1 MLNKMKLV
9 NTFIFFYL
17 IFPGYLYADKN
28 QQDPLRLGLIGL
40 DTSHVIAFTSRFN
53 EPDNP
58 NHVPGG
64 RVVAAFKG
72 GSKDIESSHTRVEGY
87 TKTLVEKYGVK
98 IYDDIEKLCENV
110 DAILLTSLDGRP
122 HLSQVRP
129 VIEAKIPVFVDKP
142 VAGTLKDAVEIY
154 RLAKEAKVPC
164 FSSSSLR
171 WYPGVVDVANADV
184 GELKSVLSYGPA
196 PSEPHHPDLFW
207 YGIHPTEALF
217 TVMGSGCQTVTRT
230 STDDTVVVTG
240 IWKDGKVGTLHG
252 LANGRFGYK
261 VTAFGTKAIAE
272 QNRGGD
278 YTPMLR
284 EIIKFF
290 KSGKPPVSPTTT
302 LEIYAFMEAA
312 DESKRRGGVPVKISE
327 VLRRAGFDAD

>member
-1 MLNKMKLV
+1 MIKPLNIVLLFFFTASGLV
-9 NTFIFFYL
+9 VANDEKK
-17 IFPGYLYADKN
+17 G
-28 QQDPLRLGLIGL
+28 PLRLGLIGL

-72 GSKDIESSHTRVEGY
+72 GSADIESSHTRVEGY

-98 IYDDIEKLCENV
+98 IYDNIKEVCENV

-122 HLSQVRP
+122 HLSQVGP
-129 VIEAKIPVFVDKP
+129 VFEANKPVFVDKP

-154 RLAKEAKVPC
+154 RLAKESKVPC

-171 WYPGVVDVANADV
+171 WYPGVVEVANADV
-184 GELKSVLSYGPA
+184 GELISVLSYGPA

-217 TVMGSGCQTVTRT
+217 TVMGTGCETVTRT
-230 STDDTVVVTG
+230 STEDTVVVTG

-252 LANGRFGYK
+252 LAKGRFGYK
-261 VTAFGTKAIAE
+261 VTAFGSKAIVE
-272 QNRGGD
+272 QTKGGD

-284 EIIKFF
+284 EVIKFF
-290 KSGKPPVSPTTT
+290 NTGKPPVAPETT

-312 DESKRRGGVPVKISE
+312 DESKRRGGTPVKISE
-327 VLRRAGFDAD
+327 VLRKAGLNSK

>member
-1 MLNKMKLV
+1 MIKPLNIVLLFFFTASGLV
-9 NTFIFFYL
+9 VANDENK
-17 IFPGYLYADKN
+17 G
-28 QQDPLRLGLIGL
+28 PLRLGLIGL

-72 GSKDIESSHTRVEGY
+72 GSADIESSHTRVEEY

-98 IYDDIEKLCENV
+98 IYDNIKEVCENV

-129 VIEAKIPVFVDKP
+129 VFEANKPVFVDKP

-154 RLAKEAKVPC
+154 RLAKESKVPC

-171 WYPGVVDVANADV
+171 WYPGVVEVANADV
-184 GELKSVLSYGPA
+184 GELISVLSYGPA

-217 TVMGSGCQTVTRT
+217 TVMGTGCETVTRT
-230 STDDTVVVTG
+230 STEDTVVVTG

-252 LANGRFGYK
+252 LAKGRFGYK
-261 VTAFGTKAIAE
+261 VTAFGSKAIVE
-272 QNRGGD
+272 QTKGGD

-284 EIIKFF
+284 EVIKFF
-290 KSGKPPVSPTTT
+290 NTGKPPVAPETT

-312 DESKRRGGVPVKISE
+312 DESKRRGGTPVKISE
-327 VLRRAGFDAD
+327 VLRKAGLNSK

>member
-1 MLNKMKLV
+1 MIKPLNIVLLFFFTASGLV
-9 NTFIFFYL
+9 VANDEKK
-17 IFPGYLYADKN
+17 G
-28 QQDPLRLGLIGL
+28 PLRLGLIGL

-72 GSKDIESSHTRVEGY
+72 GSADIESSHTRVEGY

-98 IYDDIEKLCENV
+98 IYDNIKEVCENV

-129 VIEAKIPVFVDKP
+129 VFEANKPVFVDKP

-154 RLAKEAKVPC
+154 RLAKESKVPC

-171 WYPGVVDVANADV
+171 WYPGVVEVANADV
-184 GELKSVLSYGPA
+184 GELISVLSYGPA
-196 PSEPHHPDLFW
+196 PSEPNHPDLFW

-217 TVMGSGCQTVTRT
+217 TVMGTGCETVTRT
-230 STDDTVVVTG
+230 STEDTVVVTG

-252 LANGRFGYK
+252 LAKGRFGYK
-261 VTAFGTKAIAE
+261 VTAFGSKAIVE
-272 QNRGGD
+272 QTKGGD

-284 EIIKFF
+284 EVIKFF
-290 KSGKPPVSPTTT
+290 NTGKPPVAPETT

-312 DESKRRGGVPVKISE
+312 DESKRRGGTPVKISE
-327 VLRRAGFDAD
+327 VLRKAGLNSK

>member
-1 MLNKMKLV
+1 MTIL
-9 NTFIFFYL
+9 NTFILFYL
-17 IFPGYLYADKN
+17 ILSGHLGAEKN
-28 QQDPLRLGLIGL
+28 QQETLRLGLIGL

-64 RVVAAFKG
+64 RVIAAFKG
-72 GSKDIESSHTRVEGY
+72 GSEDIQSSHTRVEGY

-98 IYDDIEKLCENV
+98 IYDDIKQLCENV

-122 HLSQVRP
+122 HLSQIRP

-171 WYPGVVDVANADV
+171 WYPGVVDVAKANV
-184 GELKSVLSYGPA
+184 GQLISALSYGPA

-240 IWKDGKVGTLHG
+240 VWKDGKVGTLHG
-252 LANGRFGYK
+252 LAKGRFGYK
-261 VTAFGTKAIAE
+261 VTAFGTEAIAE

-290 KSGKPPVSPTTT
+290 KTGKPPVSSETT

-327 VLRRAGFDAD
+327 VLKRAGFDTD

>member
-1 MLNKMKLV
+1 MIKPLNIVLLFFFTASGLV
-9 NTFIFFYL
+9 VANNEKK
-17 IFPGYLYADKN
+17 G
-28 QQDPLRLGLIGL
+28 PLRLGLIGL

-72 GSKDIESSHTRVEGY
+72 GSADIESSHTRVEGY

-98 IYDDIEKLCENV
+98 IYDNIKEVCENV

-129 VIEAKIPVFVDKP
+129 VFEANKPVFVDKP

-154 RLAKEAKVPC
+154 RLAKESKVPC

-171 WYPGVVDVANADV
+171 WYPGVVEVANADV
-184 GELKSVLSYGPA
+184 GELISVLSYGPA

-217 TVMGSGCQTVTRT
+217 TVMGTGCETVTRT
-230 STDDTVVVTG
+230 STEDTVVVTG

-252 LANGRFGYK
+252 LAKGRFGYK
-261 VTAFGTKAIAE
+261 VTAFGSKAIVE
-272 QNRGGD
+272 QTKGGD

-284 EIIKFF
+284 EVIKFF
-290 KSGKPPVSPTTT
+290 NTGKPPVAPETT

-312 DESKRRGGVPVKISE
+312 DESKRRGGTPVKISE
-327 VLRRAGFDAD
+327 VLRKAGLNSK

>member
-1 MLNKMKLV
+1 MRDIYALRKINK
-9 NTFIFFYL
+9 T
-17 IFPGYLYADKN
+17 LYA
-28 QQDPLRLGLIGL
+28 LGSSAL

-98 IYDDIEKLCENV
+98 IYDDIEQLCENV

-129 VIEAKIPVFVDKP
+129 VIKAKIPVFVDKP

-196 PSEPHHPDLFW
+196 PPEPHHPDLFW

-217 TVMGSGCQTVTRT
+217 TVMGSGCKTVTRT

-261 VTAFGTKAIAE
+261 VQPLAQKPLLSKPEEAIIPPCFVKSL
-272 QNRGGD
+272 N
-278 YTPMLR
+278 
-284 EIIKFF
+284 FF
-290 KSGKPPVSPTTT
+290 KSGKPPVSSAMT

-312 DESKRRGGVPVKISE
+312 DESKRRGGVPVEISE
-327 VLRRAGFDAD
+327 VLRRAGFDTD

>member
-1 MLNKMKLV
+1 MKIL
-9 NTFIFFYL
+9 NTFILFYL
-17 IFPGYLYADKN
+17 ILSGHLGAEKN
-28 QQDPLRLGLIGL
+28 QQETLRLGLIGL

-64 RVVAAFKG
+64 RVIAAFKG
-72 GSKDIESSHTRVEGY
+72 GSDDIQSSHTRVEGY

-98 IYDDIEKLCENV
+98 IYDDIKQLCENV

-122 HLSQVRP
+122 HLSQIRP

-171 WYPGVVDVANADV
+171 WYPGVVDVAKANV
-184 GELKSVLSYGPA
+184 GQLISALSYGPA
-196 PSEPHHPDLFW
+196 PPEPHHPDLFW

-240 IWKDGKVGTLHG
+240 VWKDGKVGTLHG
-252 LANGRFGYK
+252 LAKGRFGYK
-261 VTAFGTKAIAE
+261 VIAFGTEAIAE

-278 YTPMLR
+278 YTPMLQ

-290 KSGKPPVSPTTT
+290 KTGKPPVSSETT

-312 DESKRRGGVPVKISE
+312 DESKRRGGGPVKISE
-327 VLRRAGFDAD
+327 VLKRAGFDTD

>member
-1 MLNKMKLV
+1 MINPINILLLV
-9 NTFIFFYL
+9 FFAASGFV
-17 IFPGYLYADKN
+17 IANDEKKE
-28 QQDPLRLGLIGL
+28 PLRLGLIGL

-72 GSKDIESSHTRVEGY
+72 GSADIESSHTRVEGY

-98 IYDDIEKLCENV
+98 IYDNIKEVCENV

-129 VIEAKIPVFVDKP
+129 VFEANKPVFVDKP

-154 RLAKEAKVPC
+154 RLAKDSKVPC

-171 WYPGVVDVANADV
+171 WYPGVVEVANADV
-184 GELKSVLSYGPA
+184 GELISVLSYGPA
-196 PSEPHHPDLFW
+196 PSEPNHPDLFW

-217 TVMGSGCQTVTRT
+217 TVMGTGCETVTRT
-230 STDDTVVVTG
+230 STEDTVVVTG

-252 LANGRFGYK
+252 LAKGRFGYK
-261 VTAFGTKAIAE
+261 VTAFGSKAIVE
-272 QNRGGD
+272 QTKGGD

-284 EIIKFF
+284 EVIKFF
-290 KSGKPPVSPTTT
+290 NTGKPPVAPETT

-312 DESKRRGGVPVKISE
+312 DESKRRGGTPVKISE
-327 VLRRAGFDAD
+327 VLHKAGLNSK

>member
-1 MLNKMKLV
+1 MIKPLNIVLLFFFTASGLV
-9 NTFIFFYL
+9 VANDEKK
-17 IFPGYLYADKN
+17 G
-28 QQDPLRLGLIGL
+28 PLRLGLIGL

-72 GSKDIESSHTRVEGY
+72 GSADIESSHTRVEGY

-98 IYDDIEKLCENV
+98 IYDNIKEVCENV

-129 VIEAKIPVFVDKP
+129 VFEANKPVFVDKP

-154 RLAKEAKVPC
+154 RLAKESKVPC

-171 WYPGVVDVANADV
+171 WYPGVVEVANADV
-184 GELKSVLSYGPA
+184 GELISVLSYGPA

-217 TVMGSGCQTVTRT
+217 TVMGTGCETVTRT
-230 STDDTVVVTG
+230 STEDTVVVTG

-252 LANGRFGYK
+252 LAKGRFGYK
-261 VTAFGTKAIAE
+261 VTAFGSKAIVE
-272 QNRGGD
+272 QTKGGD

-284 EIIKFF
+284 EVIKFF
-290 KSGKPPVSPTTT
+290 NTGKPPVAPETT

-312 DESKRRGGVPVKISE
+312 DESKRRGGTPVKISE
-327 VLRRAGFDAD
+327 VLHKAGLNSK

>member
-1 MLNKMKLV
+1 MKIL
-9 NTFIFFYL
+9 NTFILFYL
-17 IFPGYLYADKN
+17 ILSGYLGAEKN
-28 QQDPLRLGLIGL
+28 QQETLRLGLIGL

-64 RVVAAFKG
+64 RVIAAFKG
-72 GSKDIESSHTRVEGY
+72 GSEDIQSSHTRVEGY

-98 IYDDIEKLCENV
+98 IYDDIKQLCENV

-122 HLSQVRP
+122 HLSQIRP

-154 RLAKEAKVPC
+154 RLAQEAKVPC

-171 WYPGVVDVANADV
+171 WYPGVVDVAKANV
-184 GELKSVLSYGPA
+184 GQLISALSYGPA

-240 IWKDGKVGTLHG
+240 VWKDGKVGTLHG
-252 LANGRFGYK
+252 LAKGRFGYK
-261 VTAFGTKAIAE
+261 VTAFGTEAIAE

-290 KSGKPPVSPTTT
+290 KTGKPPVSSETT

-327 VLRRAGFDAD
+327 VLKRAGFDTD

>member
-1 MLNKMKLV
+1 MINPINILLLV
-9 NTFIFFYL
+9 FFAASGL
-17 IFPGYLYADKN
+17 VIANDEKKE
-28 QQDPLRLGLIGL
+28 PLRLGLIGL

-72 GSKDIESSHTRVEGY
+72 GSADIESSHTRVEGY

-98 IYDDIEKLCENV
+98 IYDNIKEVCENV

-129 VIEAKIPVFVDKP
+129 VFEANKPVFVDKP

-154 RLAKEAKVPC
+154 RLAKESNVPC

-171 WYPGVVDVANADV
+171 WYPGVVEVANADV
-184 GELKSVLSYGPA
+184 GELISVLSYGPA
-196 PSEPHHPDLFW
+196 PSEPNHPDLFW

-217 TVMGSGCQTVTRT
+217 TVMGTGCETVTRT
-230 STDDTVVVTG
+230 STEDTVVVTG

-252 LANGRFGYK
+252 LAKGRFGYK
-261 VTAFGTKAIAE
+261 VTAFGSKAIVE
-272 QNRGGD
+272 QTKGGD

-284 EIIKFF
+284 EVIKFF
-290 KSGKPPVSPTTT
+290 NTGKPPVAPETT

-312 DESKRRGGVPVKISE
+312 DESKRRGGTPVKISE
-327 VLRRAGFDAD
+327 VLHKAGLNSK

>member
-1 MLNKMKLV
+1 MIKPLNIVLLFFFTASGLV
-9 NTFIFFYL
+9 VANDEKK
-17 IFPGYLYADKN
+17 G
-28 QQDPLRLGLIGL
+28 PLRLGLIGL

-72 GSKDIESSHTRVEGY
+72 GSADIESSHTRVEGY

-98 IYDDIEKLCENV
+98 IYDNIKEVCENV

-129 VIEAKIPVFVDKP
+129 VFDANKPVFVDKP

-154 RLAKEAKVPC
+154 RLAKESKVPC

-171 WYPGVVDVANADV
+171 WYPGVVEVANADV
-184 GELKSVLSYGPA
+184 GELISVLSYGPA

-217 TVMGSGCQTVTRT
+217 TVMGTGCETVTRT
-230 STDDTVVVTG
+230 STEDTVVVTG

-252 LANGRFGYK
+252 LAKGRFGYK
-261 VTAFGTKAIAE
+261 VTAFGSKAIVE
-272 QNRGGD
+272 QTKGGD

-284 EIIKFF
+284 EVIKFF
-290 KSGKPPVSPTTT
+290 NTGKPPVAPETT

-312 DESKRRGGVPVKISE
+312 DESKRRGGTPVKISE
-327 VLRRAGFDAD
+327 VLRKAGLNSK

>member
-1 MLNKMKLV
+1 MINPINILLLV
-9 NTFIFFYL
+9 FFAVSGFV
-17 IFPGYLYADKN
+17 IANDEKKE
-28 QQDPLRLGLIGL
+28 PLRLGLIGL

-72 GSKDIESSHTRVEGY
+72 GSADIESSHTRVEGY

-98 IYDDIEKLCENV
+98 IYDNIKEVCENV

-129 VIEAKIPVFVDKP
+129 VFEANKPVFVDKP

-154 RLAKEAKVPC
+154 RLAKESKVPC

-171 WYPGVVDVANADV
+171 WYPGVVEVANADV
-184 GELKSVLSYGPA
+184 GELISVLSYGPA
-196 PSEPHHPDLFW
+196 PSEPNHPDLFW

-217 TVMGSGCQTVTRT
+217 TVMGTGCETVTRT
-230 STDDTVVVTG
+230 STEDTVVVTG

-252 LANGRFGYK
+252 LAKGRFGYK
-261 VTAFGTKAIAE
+261 VTAFGSKAIVE
-272 QNRGGD
+272 QTKGGD

-284 EIIKFF
+284 EVIKFF
-290 KSGKPPVSPTTT
+290 NTGKPPVAPETT

-312 DESKRRGGVPVKISE
+312 DESKRRGGTPVKISE
-327 VLRRAGFDAD
+327 VLHKAGLNSK

>member
-1 MLNKMKLV
+1 MINPINILLLV
-9 NTFIFFYL
+9 FFAASGFV
-17 IFPGYLYADKN
+17 IANDEKKE
-28 QQDPLRLGLIGL
+28 PLRLGLIGL

-72 GSKDIESSHTRVEGY
+72 GSADIESSHTRVEGY

-98 IYDDIEKLCENV
+98 IYDNIKEVCENV

-129 VIEAKIPVFVDKP
+129 VFEANKPVFVDKP

-154 RLAKEAKVPC
+154 RLAKESKVPC

-171 WYPGVVDVANADV
+171 WYPGVVEVANADF
-184 GELKSVLSYGPA
+184 GELISVLSYGPA
-196 PSEPHHPDLFW
+196 PSEPNHPDLFW

-217 TVMGSGCQTVTRT
+217 TVMGTGCETVTRT
-230 STDDTVVVTG
+230 STEDTVVVTG

-252 LANGRFGYK
+252 LAKGRFGYK
-261 VTAFGTKAIAE
+261 VTAFGSKAIVE
-272 QNRGGD
+272 QTKGGD

-284 EIIKFF
+284 EVIKFF
-290 KSGKPPVSPTTT
+290 NTGKPPVAPETT

-312 DESKRRGGVPVKISE
+312 DESKRRGGTPVKISE
-327 VLRRAGFDAD
+327 VLHKAGLNSKSF

>member
-1 MLNKMKLV
+1 MIKPLNIVLLFFFTASGLV
-9 NTFIFFYL
+9 VANDEKK
-17 IFPGYLYADKN
+17 G
-28 QQDPLRLGLIGL
+28 PLRLGLIGL

-72 GSKDIESSHTRVEGY
+72 GSADIESSHTRVEEY

-98 IYDDIEKLCENV
+98 IYDNIKEVCENV

-129 VIEAKIPVFVDKP
+129 VFEANKPVFVDKP

-154 RLAKEAKVPC
+154 RLAKESKVPC

-171 WYPGVVDVANADV
+171 WYPGVVEVANADV
-184 GELKSVLSYGPA
+184 GELISVLSYGPA

-217 TVMGSGCQTVTRT
+217 TVMGTGCETVTRT
-230 STDDTVVVTG
+230 STEDTVVVTG

-252 LANGRFGYK
+252 LAKGRFGYK
-261 VTAFGTKAIAE
+261 VTAFGSKAIVE
-272 QNRGGD
+272 QTKGGD

-284 EIIKFF
+284 EVIKFF
-290 KSGKPPVSPTTT
+290 NTGKPPVAPETT

-312 DESKRRGGVPVKISE
+312 DESKRRGGTPVKISE
-327 VLRRAGFDAD
+327 VLRKAGLNSK

>member
-1 MLNKMKLV
+1 MINPINILLLV
-9 NTFIFFYL
+9 FFAASGL
-17 IFPGYLYADKN
+17 VVANDEKKE
-28 QQDPLRLGLIGL
+28 PLRLGLIGL

-72 GSKDIESSHTRVEGY
+72 GSADIESSHTRVEGY

-98 IYDDIEKLCENV
+98 IYDNIKEVCENV

-129 VIEAKIPVFVDKP
+129 VFEANKPVFVDKP

-154 RLAKEAKVPC
+154 RLAKESKVPC

-171 WYPGVVDVANADV
+171 WYPGVVEVANADV
-184 GELKSVLSYGPA
+184 GELISVLSYGPA
-196 PSEPHHPDLFW
+196 PSEPNHPDLFW

-217 TVMGSGCQTVTRT
+217 TVMGTGCETVTRT
-230 STDDTVVVTG
+230 STEDTVVVTG

-252 LANGRFGYK
+252 LAKGRFGYK
-261 VTAFGTKAIAE
+261 VTAFGSKAIVE
-272 QNRGGD
+272 QTKGGD

-284 EIIKFF
+284 EVIKFF
-290 KSGKPPVSPTTT
+290 NTGKPPVAPETT

-312 DESKRRGGVPVKISE
+312 DESKRRGGTPVKISE
-327 VLRRAGFDAD
+327 VLHKAGLNSK

>member
-1 MLNKMKLV
+1 MINPINILLLV
-9 NTFIFFYL
+9 FFAASGFV
-17 IFPGYLYADKN
+17 IANDEKKE
-28 QQDPLRLGLIGL
+28 PLRLGLIGL

-72 GSKDIESSHTRVEGY
+72 GSADIESSHTRVEGY

-98 IYDDIEKLCENV
+98 IYDNIKEVCENV

-129 VIEAKIPVFVDKP
+129 VFEANKPVFVDKP

-154 RLAKEAKVPC
+154 RLAKESKVPC

-171 WYPGVVDVANADV
+171 WYPGVVEVANADV
-184 GELKSVLSYGPA
+184 GELISVLSYGPA
-196 PSEPHHPDLFW
+196 PSEPNHPDLFW

-217 TVMGSGCQTVTRT
+217 TVMGTGCETVTRT
-230 STDDTVVVTG
+230 STEDTVVVTG

-252 LANGRFGYK
+252 LAKGRFGYK
-261 VTAFGTKAIAE
+261 VTAFGSTAIVEQTK
-272 QNRGGD
+272 GGD

-284 EIIKFF
+284 EVIKFF
-290 KSGKPPVSPTTT
+290 NTGKPPVAPETT

-312 DESKRRGGVPVKISE
+312 DESKRRGGTPVKISE
-327 VLRRAGFDAD
+327 VLHKAGLNSK

>member
-1 MLNKMKLV
+1 MINPKNIVLLV
-9 NTFIFFYL
+9 FFAASGFV
-17 IFPGYLYADKN
+17 IANDEKKE
-28 QQDPLRLGLIGL
+28 PLRLGLIGL

-72 GSKDIESSHTRVEGY
+72 GSADIESSHTRVEGY

-98 IYDDIEKLCENV
+98 IYDNIKEVCENV

-129 VIEAKIPVFVDKP
+129 VFEANKPVFVDKP

-154 RLAKEAKVPC
+154 RLAKESKVPC

-171 WYPGVVDVANADV
+171 WYPGVVEVANADV
-184 GELKSVLSYGPA
+184 GELISVLSYGPA
-196 PSEPHHPDLFW
+196 PSEPNHPDLFW

-217 TVMGSGCQTVTRT
+217 TVMGTGCETVTRT
-230 STDDTVVVTG
+230 STEDTVVVTG

-252 LANGRFGYK
+252 LAKGRFGYK
-261 VTAFGTKAIAE
+261 VTAFGSKAIVE
-272 QNRGGD
+272 QTKGGD

-284 EIIKFF
+284 EVIKFF
-290 KSGKPPVSPTTT
+290 NTGKPPVAPETT

-312 DESKRRGGVPVKISE
+312 DESKRRGGTPVKISE
-327 VLRRAGFDAD
+327 VLHKAGLNSK

>member
-1 MLNKMKLV
+1 MINPINILLLV
-9 NTFIFFYL
+9 FFAASGFV
-17 IFPGYLYADKN
+17 IANDEKKE
-28 QQDPLRLGLIGL
+28 PLRLGLIGL

-72 GSKDIESSHTRVEGY
+72 GSADIESSHTRVEGY

-98 IYDDIEKLCENV
+98 IYDNIKEVCENV

-129 VIEAKIPVFVDKP
+129 VFEANKPVFVDKP

-154 RLAKEAKVPC
+154 RLAKESKVPC

-171 WYPGVVDVANADV
+171 WYPGVVEVANADV
-184 GELKSVLSYGPA
+184 GELISVLSYGPA
-196 PSEPHHPDLFW
+196 PSEPNHPDLFW

-217 TVMGSGCQTVTRT
+217 TVMGTGCETVTRT
-230 STDDTVVVTG
+230 STEDTVVVTG

-252 LANGRFGYK
+252 LAKGRFGYK
-261 VTAFGTKAIAE
+261 VTAFGSKAIVE
-272 QNRGGD
+272 QTKGGD

-284 EIIKFF
+284 EVIKFF
-290 KSGKPPVSPTTT
+290 NTGKPPVAPETT

-312 DESKRRGGVPVKISE
+312 DESKRRGGTPVKISE
-327 VLRRAGFDAD
+327 VLRKAGLNSK

>member
-1 MLNKMKLV
+1 MKIL
-9 NTFIFFYL
+9 NTFILFHL
-17 IFPGYLYADKN
+17 ILSGHLGAEKN
-28 QQDPLRLGLIGL
+28 QQETLRLGLIGL

-53 EPDNP
+53 ERDNP

-64 RVVAAFKG
+64 RVIAAFKG
-72 GSKDIESSHTRVEGY
+72 GSDDIQSSHTRVEGY

-98 IYDDIEKLCENV
+98 IYDDIKQLCENV

-122 HLSQVRP
+122 HLSQIRP

-171 WYPGVVDVANADV
+171 WYPGVVDVAKANV
-184 GELKSVLSYGPA
+184 GQLISALSYGPA
-196 PSEPHHPDLFW
+196 PPEPHHPDLFW

-240 IWKDGKVGTLHG
+240 VWKDGKVGTLHG
-252 LANGRFGYK
+252 LAKGRFGYK
-261 VTAFGTKAIAE
+261 VTAFGTEAIAE

-278 YTPMLR
+278 YTPMLQ

-290 KSGKPPVSPTTT
+290 KTGKPPVGSETT

-327 VLRRAGFDAD
+327 VLKRAGFDTD

>member
-1 MLNKMKLV
+1 MINPINLLLLV
-9 NTFIFFYL
+9 FFAASGFV
-17 IFPGYLYADKN
+17 IANDEKKE
-28 QQDPLRLGLIGL
+28 PLRLGLIGL

-72 GSKDIESSHTRVEGY
+72 GSADIESSHTRVEGY

-98 IYDDIEKLCENV
+98 IYDNIKEVCENV

-129 VIEAKIPVFVDKP
+129 VFEANKPVFVDKP

-154 RLAKEAKVPC
+154 RLAKESKVPC

-171 WYPGVVDVANADV
+171 WYPGVVEVANADV
-184 GELKSVLSYGPA
+184 GELISVLSYGPA
-196 PSEPHHPDLFW
+196 PSEPNHPDLFW

-217 TVMGSGCQTVTRT
+217 TVMGTGCETVTRT
-230 STDDTVVVTG
+230 STEDTVVVTG

-252 LANGRFGYK
+252 LAKGRFGYK
-261 VTAFGTKAIAE
+261 VTAFGSKAIVE
-272 QNRGGD
+272 QTKGGD

-284 EIIKFF
+284 EVIKFF
-290 KSGKPPVSPTTT
+290 NTGKPPVAPETT

-312 DESKRRGGVPVKISE
+312 DESKRRGGTPVKISE
-327 VLRRAGFDAD
+327 VLHKAGLNSK

>member
-1 MLNKMKLV
+1 MIKPLNIVLLFFFTASGLV
-9 NTFIFFYL
+9 VANDEKK
-17 IFPGYLYADKN
+17 G
-28 QQDPLRLGLIGL
+28 PLRLGLIGL

-72 GSKDIESSHTRVEGY
+72 GSADIESSHTRVDGY

-98 IYDDIEKLCENV
+98 IYDNIKEVCENV

-129 VIEAKIPVFVDKP
+129 VFDANKPVFVDKP

-154 RLAKEAKVPC
+154 RLAKESKVPC

-171 WYPGVVDVANADV
+171 WYPGVVEVANADV
-184 GELKSVLSYGPA
+184 GELISVLSYGPA

-217 TVMGSGCQTVTRT
+217 TVMGTGCETVTRT
-230 STDDTVVVTG
+230 STEDTVVVTG

-252 LANGRFGYK
+252 LAKGRFGYK
-261 VTAFGTKAIAE
+261 VTAFGSKAIVE
-272 QNRGGD
+272 QTKGGD

-284 EIIKFF
+284 EVIKFF
-290 KSGKPPVSPTTT
+290 NTGKPPVAPETT

-312 DESKRRGGVPVKISE
+312 DESKRRGGTPVKISE
-327 VLRRAGFDAD
+327 VLRKAGLNSK

>member
-1 MLNKMKLV
+1 MIKPLNILLLFFFTASGLV
-9 NTFIFFYL
+9 VANDEKK
-17 IFPGYLYADKN
+17 G
-28 QQDPLRLGLIGL
+28 PLRLGLIGL

-72 GSKDIESSHTRVEGY
+72 GSADIESSHTRVEGY

-98 IYDDIEKLCENV
+98 IYDNIKEVCENV

-129 VIEAKIPVFVDKP
+129 VFEANKPVFVDKP

-154 RLAKEAKVPC
+154 RLAKESKVPC

-171 WYPGVVDVANADV
+171 WYPGVVEVANADV
-184 GELKSVLSYGPA
+184 GELISVLSYGPA
-196 PSEPHHPDLFW
+196 PSEPNHPDLFW

-217 TVMGSGCQTVTRT
+217 TVMGTGCETVTRT
-230 STDDTVVVTG
+230 STEDTVVVTG

-252 LANGRFGYK
+252 LAKGRFGYK
-261 VTAFGTKAIAE
+261 VTAFGSKAIVE
-272 QNRGGD
+272 QTKGGD

-284 EIIKFF
+284 EVIKFF
-290 KSGKPPVSPTTT
+290 NTGKPPVAPETT

-312 DESKRRGGVPVKISE
+312 DESKRRGGTPVKISE
-327 VLRRAGFDAD
+327 VLHKAGLNSK

>member
-1 MLNKMKLV
+1 MINPINILLLV
-9 NTFIFFYL
+9 FFAASGL
-17 IFPGYLYADKN
+17 VVANDEKKE
-28 QQDPLRLGLIGL
+28 PLRLGLIGL

-72 GSKDIESSHTRVEGY
+72 GSADIESSHTRVEGY

-98 IYDDIEKLCENV
+98 IYDNIKEVCENV

-129 VIEAKIPVFVDKP
+129 VFEANKPVFVDKP

-154 RLAKEAKVPC
+154 RLAKESKVPC

-171 WYPGVVDVANADV
+171 WYPGVVEVANADV
-184 GELKSVLSYGPA
+184 GELISVLSYGPA
-196 PSEPHHPDLFW
+196 PSEPNHPDLFW

-217 TVMGSGCQTVTRT
+217 TVMGTGCETVTRT
-230 STDDTVVVTG
+230 STEDTVVVTG

-252 LANGRFGYK
+252 LAKGRFGYK
-261 VTAFGTKAIAE
+261 VTAFGSKAIVE
-272 QNRGGD
+272 QTKGGD

-284 EIIKFF
+284 EVIKFF
-290 KSGKPPVSPTTT
+290 NTGKPPVAPETT

-312 DESKRRGGVPVKISE
+312 DESKRRGGTPVKISE
-327 VLRRAGFDAD
+327 VLRKAGLNSK

>member
-1 MLNKMKLV
+1 MKIL
-9 NTFIFFYL
+9 NTFILFYL
-17 IFPGYLYADKN
+17 ILAGHLGAQKN
-28 QQDPLRLGLIGL
+28 QQEPLRIGLIGL
-40 DTSHVIAFTSRFN
+40 DTSHVIAFTSSFN

-64 RVVAAFKG
+64 RVIAAFKG
-72 GSKDIESSHTRVEGY
+72 GSEDIQSSHTRVEGY

-98 IYDDIEKLCENV
+98 IYDDIKQLCENV

-122 HLSQVRP
+122 HLSQIRP

-171 WYPGVVDVANADV
+171 WYPGVVDVAKANV
-184 GELKSVLSYGPA
+184 GQLISALSYGPA

-240 IWKDGKVGTLHG
+240 VWKDGKVGTLHG
-252 LANGRFGYK
+252 LAKGRFGYK
-261 VTAFGTKAIAE
+261 VTAFGTEAIAE

-278 YTPMLR
+278 YTPMLQ

-290 KSGKPPVSPTTT
+290 KTGKPPVSSETT

-327 VLRRAGFDAD
+327 VLKRAGFDTD

>member
-1 MLNKMKLV
+1 MKLV

-17 IFPGYLYADKN
+17 IFSGYLYADKKE
-28 QQDPLRLGLIGL
+28 QDPLRLGLIGL

-98 IYDDIEKLCENV
+98 IYDDIDKLCENV

-252 LANGRFGYK
+252 LANSRFGYK

-290 KSGKPPVSPTTT
+290 KSGKPPVSSAMT

-327 VLRRAGFDAD
+327 VLRRAGFDTD

>member
-1 MLNKMKLV
+1 MINPINILLLV
-9 NTFIFFYL
+9 FFAASGFV
-17 IFPGYLYADKN
+17 IANDEKKE
-28 QQDPLRLGLIGL
+28 PLRLGLIGL

-72 GSKDIESSHTRVEGY
+72 GSADIESSHTRVEGY

-98 IYDDIEKLCENV
+98 IYDNIKEVCENV

-129 VIEAKIPVFVDKP
+129 VFEANKPVFVDKP

-154 RLAKEAKVPC
+154 RLAKESKVPC

-171 WYPGVVDVANADV
+171 WYPGVVEVANADV
-184 GELKSVLSYGPA
+184 GELISVLSYGPA
-196 PSEPHHPDLFW
+196 PSEPNHPDLFW

-217 TVMGSGCQTVTRT
+217 TVMGTGCETVTRT
-230 STDDTVVVTG
+230 STEDTVVVTG

-252 LANGRFGYK
+252 LAKGRFGYK
-261 VTAFGTKAIAE
+261 VTAFGSKAIVE
-272 QNRGGD
+272 QTKGGD

-284 EIIKFF
+284 EVIKFF
-290 KSGKPPVSPTTT
+290 NTGKPPVAPETT

-312 DESKRRGGVPVKISE
+312 DESKRRGGTPVKISE
-327 VLRRAGFDAD
+327 VLHKAGLNSN

>member
-1 MLNKMKLV
+1 MINPINILLLV
-9 NTFIFFYL
+9 FFAASGL
-17 IFPGYLYADKN
+17 VIANDEKKE
-28 QQDPLRLGLIGL
+28 PLRLGLIGL

-53 EPDNP
+53 ESDNP

-72 GSKDIESSHTRVEGY
+72 GSADIESSHTRVEGY

-98 IYDDIEKLCENV
+98 IYDNIKEVCENV

-129 VIEAKIPVFVDKP
+129 VFEANKPVFVDKP

-154 RLAKEAKVPC
+154 RLAKKSKVPC

-171 WYPGVVDVANADV
+171 WYPGVVEVANADV
-184 GELKSVLSYGPA
+184 GELISVLSYGPA
-196 PSEPHHPDLFW
+196 PSEPNHPDLFW

-217 TVMGSGCQTVTRT
+217 TVMGTGCETVTRT
-230 STDDTVVVTG
+230 STEDTVVVTG

-252 LANGRFGYK
+252 LAKGRFGYK
-261 VTAFGTKAIAE
+261 VTAFGSKAIVE
-272 QNRGGD
+272 QTKGGD

-284 EIIKFF
+284 EVIKFF
-290 KSGKPPVSPTTT
+290 NTGKPPVAPETT

-312 DESKRRGGVPVKISE
+312 DESKRRGGTPVKISE
-327 VLRRAGFDAD
+327 VLHKAGLNSK

>member
-1 MLNKMKLV
+1 MKLV

-17 IFPGYLYADKN
+17 IFSGYLYADKN

-217 TVMGSGCQTVTRT
+217 TVMGSGCKTVTRT

-240 IWKDGKVGTLHG
+240 IWKAGKVGPLHG

-290 KSGKPPVSPTTT
+290 KSGKPPVSPATT

-327 VLRRAGFDAD
+327 VLRRAGFDTD

>member
-1 MLNKMKLV
+1 MINPINILLLV
-9 NTFIFFYL
+9 FFAASGFV
-17 IFPGYLYADKN
+17 IANDEKKE
-28 QQDPLRLGLIGL
+28 PLRLGLIGL

-72 GSKDIESSHTRVEGY
+72 GSADIESSHTRVEGY

-98 IYDDIEKLCENV
+98 IYDNIKEVCENV

-129 VIEAKIPVFVDKP
+129 VFEANKPVFVDKP

-154 RLAKEAKVPC
+154 RLAKESKVPC

-171 WYPGVVDVANADV
+171 WYPGVVEVANADV
-184 GELKSVLSYGPA
+184 GELISVLSYGPA
-196 PSEPHHPDLFW
+196 PSEPNHPDLFW

-217 TVMGSGCQTVTRT
+217 TVMGTGCDTVTRT
-230 STDDTVVVTG
+230 STEDTVVVTG

-252 LANGRFGYK
+252 LAKGRFGYK
-261 VTAFGTKAIAE
+261 VTAFGSKAIVE
-272 QNRGGD
+272 QTKGGD

-284 EIIKFF
+284 EVIKFF
-290 KSGKPPVSPTTT
+290 NTGKPPVAPETT

-312 DESKRRGGVPVKISE
+312 DESKRRGGTPVKISE
-327 VLRRAGFDAD
+327 VLHKAGLNSK

>member
-1 MLNKMKLV
+1 MKIL
-9 NTFIFFYL
+9 NTFILFHL
-17 IFPGYLYADKN
+17 ILSGHLGAEKN
-28 QQDPLRLGLIGL
+28 QQETLRLGLIGL

-53 EPDNP
+53 ERDNP
-58 NHVPGG
+58 NHVSGG
-64 RVVAAFKG
+64 RVIAAFKG
-72 GSKDIESSHTRVEGY
+72 GSDDIQSSHTRVEGY

-98 IYDDIEKLCENV
+98 IYDDIKQLCENV

-122 HLSQVRP
+122 HLSQIRP

-171 WYPGVVDVANADV
+171 WYPGVVDVAKANV
-184 GELKSVLSYGPA
+184 GQLISALSYGPA
-196 PSEPHHPDLFW
+196 PPEPHHPDLFW

-240 IWKDGKVGTLHG
+240 VWKDGKVGTLHG
-252 LANGRFGYK
+252 LAKGRFGYK
-261 VTAFGTKAIAE
+261 VTAFGTEAIAE

-278 YTPMLR
+278 YTPMLQ

-290 KSGKPPVSPTTT
+290 KTGKPPVSSETT

-327 VLRRAGFDAD
+327 VLKRAGFDTD

>member
-1 MLNKMKLV
+1 MKLA

-17 IFPGYLYADKN
+17 IFSGYLYADKKE
-28 QQDPLRLGLIGL
+28 QDPLRLGLIGL

-87 TKTLVEKYGVK
+87 TKTLVEKNGVK

-171 WYPGVVDVANADV
+171 WYPGVVDVAKANV
-184 GELKSVLSYGPA
+184 GQLISALSYGPA

-240 IWKDGKVGTLHG
+240 VWKDGKVGTLHG
-252 LANGRFGYK
+252 LAKGRFGYK
-261 VTAFGTKAIAE
+261 VTAFGTEAIAE

-290 KSGKPPVSPTTT
+290 KTGKPPVSSETT

-327 VLRRAGFDAD
+327 VLKRAGFDTD

>member
-1 MLNKMKLV
+1 MKLT

-17 IFPGYLYADKN
+17 IFSGFLYAEKN

-64 RVVAAFKG
+64 RVIAAFKG
-72 GSKDIESSHTRVEGY
+72 GSEDIQSSHTRVEGY

-98 IYDDIEKLCENV
+98 IYDDIKQLCENV

-122 HLSQVRP
+122 HLSQIRP

-154 RLAKEAKVPC
+154 RLAQEAKVPC

-171 WYPGVVDVANADV
+171 WYPGVVDVAKANV
-184 GELKSVLSYGPA
+184 GQLISALSYGPA

-240 IWKDGKVGTLHG
+240 VWKDGKVGTLHG
-252 LANGRFGYK
+252 LAKGRFGYK
-261 VTAFGTKAIAE
+261 VTAFGTEAIAE

-290 KSGKPPVSPTTT
+290 KTGKPPVSSETT

-327 VLRRAGFDAD
+327 VLKRAGFDTN

>member
-1 MLNKMKLV
+1 MINPINILLLV
-9 NTFIFFYL
+9 FFAASGFV
-17 IFPGYLYADKN
+17 IANDEKKE
-28 QQDPLRLGLIGL
+28 PLRLGLIGL

-53 EPDNP
+53 ELDNP

-72 GSKDIESSHTRVEGY
+72 GSADIESSHTRVEGY

-98 IYDDIEKLCENV
+98 IYDNIKEVCENV

-129 VIEAKIPVFVDKP
+129 VFEANKPVFVDKP

-154 RLAKEAKVPC
+154 RLAKESKVPC

-171 WYPGVVDVANADV
+171 WYPGVVEVANADV
-184 GELKSVLSYGPA
+184 GELISVLSYGPA
-196 PSEPHHPDLFW
+196 PSEPNHPDLFW

-217 TVMGSGCQTVTRT
+217 TVMGTGCETVTRT
-230 STDDTVVVTG
+230 STEDTVVVTG

-252 LANGRFGYK
+252 LAKGRFGYK
-261 VTAFGTKAIAE
+261 VTAFGSKAIVE
-272 QNRGGD
+272 QTKGGD

-284 EIIKFF
+284 EVIKFF
-290 KSGKPPVSPTTT
+290 NTGKPPVAPETT

-312 DESKRRGGVPVKISE
+312 DESKRRGGTPVKISE
-327 VLRRAGFDAD
+327 VLHKAGLNSK

>member
-1 MLNKMKLV
+1 MKIL
-9 NTFIFFYL
+9 NTFILFYL
-17 IFPGYLYADKN
+17 ILSGYLGAEKN
-28 QQDPLRLGLIGL
+28 QQETLRLGLIGL

-64 RVVAAFKG
+64 RVIAAFKG
-72 GSKDIESSHTRVEGY
+72 GSEDIQSSHTRVEGY

-98 IYDDIEKLCENV
+98 IYDDIKQLCENV

-122 HLSQVRP
+122 HLSQIRP

-142 VAGTLKDAVEIY
+142 VAGSLKDAVEIY
-154 RLAKEAKVPC
+154 RLAQEAKVPC

-171 WYPGVVDVANADV
+171 WYPGVVDVAKANV
-184 GELKSVLSYGPA
+184 GQLISALSYGPA

-240 IWKDGKVGTLHG
+240 VWKDGKVGTLHG
-252 LANGRFGYK
+252 LAKGRFGYK
-261 VTAFGTKAIAE
+261 VTAFGTEAIAE

-290 KSGKPPVSPTTT
+290 KTGKPPVSSETT

-327 VLRRAGFDAD
+327 VLKRAGFDTD

>member
-1 MLNKMKLV
+1 MKLA

-17 IFPGYLYADKN
+17 IFSGYLYADKKE
-28 QQDPLRLGLIGL
+28 QDPLRLGLIGL

-98 IYDDIEKLCENV
+98 IYDDIEQLCENV

-252 LANGRFGYK
+252 LANSRFGYK

-290 KSGKPPVSPTTT
+290 KSGKPPVSSAMT

-327 VLRRAGFDAD
+327 VLRRAGFDTD